1 MSMFLWKS
9 KQCICENRGKIGLG
23 MVWATRVFFI
33 SLALPGFRVPTDLHV
48 DNFLLIALIYLA
60 YGSVDEHTILP
71 YHHCLQCNYDVGI
84 FIK

>member
-1 MSMFLWKS
+1 M
-9 KQCICENRGKIGLG
+9 KIEARLA
-23 MVWATRVFFI
+23 WAWFEQPEYF
-33 SLALPGFRVPTDLHV
+33 SFHWLLLGFRVPTDLHV